1 MNPPK
6 INQHTNKSKVLR
18 IVIERKWIRL
28 GITRKKDTTEDVII
42 DREAL
47 KVATPEKKGNI
58 DRSESGSR
66 DRSRYNTDRRFF
78 GEIII

>member
-28 GITRKKDTTEDVII
+28 GITRKKDTTEDVVI
-42 DREAL
+42 DREVV
-47 KVATPEKKGNI
+47 KGTTPEKKENI
-58 DRSESGSR
+58 DIGVRV
-66 DRSRYNTDRRFF
+66 DP
-78 GEIII
+78 EIDQD